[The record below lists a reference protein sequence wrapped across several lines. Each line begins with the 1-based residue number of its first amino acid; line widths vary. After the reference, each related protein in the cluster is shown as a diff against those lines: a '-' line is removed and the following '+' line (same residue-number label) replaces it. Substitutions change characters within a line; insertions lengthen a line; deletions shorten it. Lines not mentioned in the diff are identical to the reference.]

1 MTMNGFINITKPP
14 GPTSMDVVREIK
26 RLSGLKK
33 GVGHGGTL
41 DPLAEGV
48 LPICFGQATRLM
60 EYLVEGGREYQMVIH
75 LGITTSTYDGEGEV
89 VKRGETAG
97 IDRDDLDKALMSF
110 KGTIYQIPPMYS
122 ALKVGGKR
130 LYQLARAGV
139 EVERK
144 PREVEISRVEVVEF
158 DPPTVVLKVVSGRG
172 AYMRS
177 LAHDLGEALGCGG
190 YVGGLVRLRSG
201 PFNLE
206 DAVPMARVQEAHD
219 QGSWQELLKPVD
231 FAVLNMP
238 SVAISDA
245 AERYIRHGHPVRLP
259 PHVGAYASYMERYRA
274 YTQDGRF
281 LSVVRFDKPQNQ
293 WQPLKVFN
301 LDLPSPYAPTAD
313 NN

>member
-1 MTMNGFINITKPP
+1 
-14 GPTSMDVVREIK
+14 
-26 RLSGLKK
+26 
-33 GVGHGGTL
+33 
-41 DPLAEGV
+41 
-48 LPICFGQATRLM
+48 
-60 EYLVEGGREYQMVIH
+60 
-75 LGITTSTYDGEGEV
+75 
-89 VKRGETAG
+89 
-97 IDRDDLDKALMSF
+97 
-110 KGTIYQIPPMYS
+110 
-122 ALKVGGKR
+122 
-130 LYQLARAGV
+130 
-139 EVERK
+139 
-144 PREVEISRVEVVEF
+144 
-158 DPPTVVLKVVSGRG
+158 
-172 AYMRS
+172 MRS

-238 SVAISDA
+238 SVAVSDA